1 MELFRSHIL
10 ICGGTGCTSSG
21 SAQLLKRSEELLEQN
36 GLTKEIKLVHTGC
49 FGLCEA
55 GPVVIVY
62 PEGAFYSRVTPEDI
76 PEVVAEHLVKGR
88 IVTRLLYDET
98 VQTDCR
104 RQKTGGRT
112 MDVEKIDRINALAHK
127 AKSVGLTE
135 EEKKERELLRKEY
148 IASVRMNLRAQLD
161 NVDVQQE
168 DGTIINLGEKYGIKK
183 RH

>member
-1 MELFRSHIL
+1 ME
-10 ICGGTGCTSSG
+10 
-21 SAQLLKRSEELLEQN
+21 
-36 GLTKEIKLVHTGC
+36 
-49 FGLCEA
+49 
-55 GPVVIVY
+55 
-62 PEGAFYSRVTPEDI
+62 
-76 PEVVAEHLVKGR
+76 
-88 IVTRLLYDET
+88 
-98 VQTDCR
+98 
-104 RQKTGGRT
+104 
-112 MDVEKIDRINALAHK
+112 VEKIDRINALAQK

>member
-1 MELFRSHIL
+1 MVCFNKLPRIA
-10 ICGGTGCTSSG
+10 CTS
-21 SAQLLKRSEELLEQN
+21 
-36 GLTKEIKLVHTGC
+36 
-49 FGLCEA
+49 
-55 GPVVIVY
+55 
-62 PEGAFYSRVTPEDI
+62 
-76 PEVVAEHLVKGR
+76 
-88 IVTRLLYDET
+88 
-98 VQTDCR
+98 
-104 RQKTGGRT
+104 
-112 MDVEKIDRINALAHK
+112 

>member
-1 MELFRSHIL
+1 MAVFTDRLP
-10 ICGGTGCTSSG
+10 
-21 SAQLLKRSEELLEQN
+21 Q
-36 GLTKEIKLVHTGC
+36 IKN
-49 FGLCEA
+49 
-55 GPVVIVY
+55 
-62 PEGAFYSRVTPEDI
+62 
-76 PEVVAEHLVKGR
+76 
-88 IVTRLLYDET
+88 
-98 VQTDCR
+98 R
-104 RQKTGGRT
+104 RKNYG
-112 MDVEKIDRINALAHK
+112 VEKIDRINALAHK

>member
-1 MELFRSHIL
+1 ME
-10 ICGGTGCTSSG
+10 
-21 SAQLLKRSEELLEQN
+21 
-36 GLTKEIKLVHTGC
+36 
-49 FGLCEA
+49 
-55 GPVVIVY
+55 
-62 PEGAFYSRVTPEDI
+62 
-76 PEVVAEHLVKGR
+76 
-88 IVTRLLYDET
+88 
-98 VQTDCR
+98 
-104 RQKTGGRT
+104 
-112 MDVEKIDRINALAHK
+112 VEKIDRINALK

>member
-1 MELFRSHIL
+1 ME
-10 ICGGTGCTSSG
+10 
-21 SAQLLKRSEELLEQN
+21 
-36 GLTKEIKLVHTGC
+36 
-49 FGLCEA
+49 
-55 GPVVIVY
+55 
-62 PEGAFYSRVTPEDI
+62 
-76 PEVVAEHLVKGR
+76 
-88 IVTRLLYDET
+88 
-98 VQTDCR
+98 
-104 RQKTGGRT
+104 
-112 MDVEKIDRINALAHK
+112 VEKIDRINALAYK

>member
-1 MELFRSHIL
+1 ME
-10 ICGGTGCTSSG
+10 
-21 SAQLLKRSEELLEQN
+21 
-36 GLTKEIKLVHTGC
+36 
-49 FGLCEA
+49 
-55 GPVVIVY
+55 
-62 PEGAFYSRVTPEDI
+62 
-76 PEVVAEHLVKGR
+76 
-88 IVTRLLYDET
+88 
-98 VQTDCR
+98 
-104 RQKTGGRT
+104 
-112 MDVEKIDRINALAHK
+112 VEKIDRINALANK